1 MAEFTLIIGNRNYSS
16 WSLRAWLAL
25 AASGGEFDD
34 MVIPLRQADTRE
46 NILRHSPSG
55 KVPVLRHGDTVIWD
69 SLAIAEYL
77 AEHVPH
83 AELWPSA
90 IEARAAARA
99 VSAEMHAGFLALR
112 RAMPMNIRAT
122 PPTQAPELADDV
134 RADVNRIEAIWRNC
148 RQHFGADGELL
159 FGGFT
164 IADAM
169 YAPMASRFRTFGV
182 TLEDTAQAYVEAV
195 LGHPL
200 MVQWTEAAE
209 NETWIIPEFELESQ
223 G

>member
-1 MAEFTLIIGNRNYSS
+1 MTEFTLIIGNRNYSS

-25 AASGGEFDD
+25 AASGAEFDD

-46 NILRHSPSG
+46 NILRHSPSA
-55 KVPVLRHGDTVIWD
+55 KVPVLRHGDTVIWE
-69 SLAIAEYL
+69 SLAIAEYI

-83 AELWPSA
+83 GGLWPSS
-90 IEARAAARA
+90 IGARAAARA
-99 VSAEMHAGFLALR
+99 VSAEMHAGFLAVR

-122 PPTQAPELADDV
+122 PPAEAPVLGDDV
-134 RADVNRIEAIWRNC
+134 RADVTRIEAIWRDC
-148 RQHFGADGELL
+148 RRNFGGDDGLL

-182 TLEDTAQAYVEAV
+182 ALGDTASAYVEAV

-200 MVQWTEAAE
+200 MVQWTDAAL
-209 NETWIIPEFELESQ
+209 NETWIIPEFELEP
-223 G
+223 

>member
-1 MAEFTLIIGNRNYSS
+1 MAEFTLVIGNRNYSS

-25 AASGGEFDD
+25 AATGAEYDEI
-34 MVIPLRQADTRE
+34 VIPLRQADTRE

-77 AEHVPH
+77 AEHIPD
-83 AELWPSA
+83 AGLWPSG

-99 VSAEMHAGFLALR
+99 VSAEMHAGFVALR
-112 RAMPMNIRAT
+112 RNMPMNIRAGVAKAT
-122 PPTQAPELADDV
+122 PDLADDV
-134 RADVNRIEAIWRNC
+134 QLDVNRIEAIWRDC
-148 RQHFGADGELL
+148 RQRFGGGGEFL

-169 YAPMASRFRTFGV
+169 YAPMASRFATYGIAI
-182 TLEDTAQAYVEAV
+182 EDTAQAYVEAV
-195 LGHPL
+195 LGHPM
-200 MVQWTEAAE
+200 MVEWTEAAR
-209 NETWIIPEFELESQ
+209 NETWIIPEFEPNP